1 MKCSCFWRFLKYLR
15 DGTFCRKQY
24 VLACVKKCR
33 LKIEWRGK
41 ALHSKSWTG
50 KEKQQKKRPRDIL
63 GSHPLSPTRKKTQQP
78 WFAEKRVRR
87 APRRLFL
94 CFCLCRLF
102 IEFYSWNRIQWT
114 RAGFLCEPNCFP
126 TGPIL
131 NPSSPAQ
138 VCSFPG
144 ISPLPGVHFTY
155 LPLTQ
160 KCQSINAVSD

>member
-1 MKCSCFWRFLKYLR
+1 MFMFL
-15 DGTFCRKQY
+15 TFSE
-24 VLACVKKCR
+24 VLAWRNILQKTVRSCLCKQCR

-50 KEKQQKKRPRDIL
+50 KEKQQNKNGQGIFWVHTHCP
-63 GSHPLSPTRKKTQQP
+63 PPEKKTQQP

-102 IEFYSWNRIQWT
+102 IEFNSWNRIQWT